1 MSNSENTFLG
11 VLAGTAIGI
20 VLGILI
26 APDKGANT
34 RQKISDEALKTKQK
48 LSDTVD
54 QIKEKSDASAT
65 TQNQNLDEHIESILS
80 TVSYKA
86 DEVITALEGKLKDLK
101 EKNKEFQENN

>member
-65 TQNQNLDEHIESILS
+65 TQNLDEHIESILS

-86 DEVITALEGKLKDLK
+86 DEVITALERKLKDLK